1 MKKLY
6 FSFFVPLFL
15 YSQNLDE
22 LVNLSIENKLI
33 NASAQSLEAIKEDYK
48 SVQSGYLPKLDVGA
62 GYSIAEH
69 ESSTTPHKGANAY
82 GSVNYLLY
90 DGGKKSDVYESY
102 ENTIKSGEKS
112 LEALKNGISLT
123 VINYYYNYLSL
134 LAKKETKIQEINEL
148 NAQKDRITRF
158 FDAGSTTEDELQKI
172 ISRVENAK
180 VTLQEIELEITTIL
194 HNLEYI
200 TGNQVS
206 ITEGS
211 IIEALAAEKEK
222 NLRFDIQALEYDTK
236 TKQSNANAQ
245 KSDYLPKVTLDNTF
259 NYYDRDYSNKSN
271 EPAGLQDHQNIA
283 SANMKW
289 NLFAF
294 GETKHKVES
303 KQKEYLSSKLKYE
316 YEKNRAN
323 VDLQLALKAYDISK
337 AKIKSSEA
345 NIKAAQSAYEIIKSK
360 FENGLIDNVAFLQSL
375 TEKYDAISQHKT
387 ALNDLEIKKANI
399 IYHSGEKLQE
409 YIR

>member
-22 LVNLSIENKLI
+22 LVNLSIQNKLV
-33 NASAQSLEAIKEDYK
+33 NASVENLEAIKEDYK

-62 GYSIAEH
+62 GYAIR
-69 ESSTTPHKGANAY
+69 STEMMGSAHKGANAY

-90 DGGKKSDVYESY
+90 DGGKKSDVYSSY
-102 ENTIKSGEKS
+102 ESTIKSGERN
-112 LEALKNGISLT
+112 LEALKNDLSLT
-123 VINYYYNYLSL
+123 VTNYYYNYLSL
-134 LAKKETKIQEINEL
+134 IAKKETKVQEITEL
-148 NAQKDRITRF
+148 TAQKDRISRF
-158 FDAGSTTEDELQKI
+158 YDAGSTTEDELQKI
-172 ISRVENAK
+172 ISRVENAN
-180 VTLQEIELEITTIL
+180 VTLKEIELQIMTII

-200 TGNQVS
+200 TGDQVTIS
-206 ITEGS
+206 EGS
-211 IIEALAAEKEK
+211 KINILEENKEK
-222 NLRFDIQALEYDTK
+222 KLRFDIQALEYDIK

-245 KSDYLPKVTLDNTF
+245 KSDYLPKFTLDNTLSYTDS
-259 NYYDRDYSNKSN
+259 NYSNKN
-271 EPAGLQDHQNIA
+271 LDPNGPDHQNVA

-289 NLFAF
+289 NLFSF

-303 KQKEYLSSKLKYE
+303 KQKEYLSTKLRYE
-316 YEKNRAN
+316 YEKNKAN
-323 VDLQLALKAYDISK
+323 VDLQLALKAYDISL
-337 AKIKSSEA
+337 AKIKSTEA

-399 IYHSGEKLQE
+399 IYHSGEKIQE
-409 YIR
+409 YIK